1 MSDRSNGGPKPRT
14 RAEERAD
21 AIKTPSRLELLE
33 RAEQLQRELD
43 EVRQQSEEYLQ
54 NWQRTAADF
63 ANYKRRT
70 DEERNALGEF
80 AKTLLISRL
89 LGVLD
94 DFDRALESV
103 PDDAHEGWV
112 EGIRLV
118 ERKLR
123 GVLESE
129 GVTQIEA
136 LGQPFDPNL
145 HEAVDYEETTEYPD
159 NQVTAEL
166 QRGYR
171 LRDRVIRPALVKVA
185 NNPTSNVNPRPAVK
199 EG

>member
-1 MSDRSNGGPKPRT
+1 MTDRSNGGPKPRT
-14 RAEERAD
+14 RGQERVDAIKAPSRIELIERAD
-21 AIKTPSRLELLE
+21 G
-33 RAEQLQRELD
+33 LQHQLD
-43 EVRQQSEEYLQ
+43 ELREQSEQNLA
-54 NWQRTAADF
+54 NWQRSAADF
-63 ANYKRRT
+63 ANYKRRSE
-70 DEERNALGEF
+70 EERSALGEF
-80 AKTLLISRL
+80 SKAVLITKL

-103 PDDAHEGWV
+103 PDEAHEGWV

-123 GVLESE
+123 SVLESE

-145 HEAVDYEETTEYPD
+145 HEAVVHEETTEHPD
-159 NQVTAEL
+159 NQVIAEL

-185 NNPTSNVNPRPAVK
+185 NNPTSNVKPRPAVK

>member
-33 RAEQLQRELD
+33 RAAQLQRELD
-43 EVRQQSEEYLQ
+43 EVRQQSEEHLH

-70 DEERNALGEF
+70 DEERNAVGEF
-80 AKTLLISRL
+80 GKAVLITKL

-103 PDDAHEGWV
+103 PEEAHEGWV

-145 HEAVDYEETTEYPD
+145 HEAVVYEETTEYPD
-159 NQVTAEL
+159 NLVTAEL

-185 NNPTSNVNPRPAVK
+185 NNPTSSKEPRPAVK